1 MWEIEREGDL
11 VADDFNLC
19 FDRERER
26 EREFKALGENVLFV
40 IGAMPVACSLTKKMG
55 YMA

>member
-1 MWEIEREGDL
+1 MISTYVL
-11 VADDFNLC
+11 T
-19 FDRERER
+19 ERER